1 MKLADGSRVTVTPG
15 FALVR
20 AELDRWTP
28 ESASEV
34 TGVPG
39 ETIVRGADAY
49 AAERPAAVIMGG
61 GSNHWFHGD
70 LTGRAFALLA
80 SLTGN
85 VGRSG
90 GGFSV
95 YVGQYKV
102 RVDTSP
108 WWALG
113 DIKAKIVPS
122 VYFVR
127 GRTETMNETVP
138 YPENGFKALICT
150 FANMFLQ
157 AMDVNRLHQTLDGCE
172 LVVVV
177 DHQMT
182 DTVKYADI
190 VLPAATWYEKTDLTA
205 TPLPPPPLQ
214 QEAIPPVGESKP
226 ELWMW
231 QEIAKRIDPK
241 IFAQYFDMTAEEA
254 IEASS
259 RSGFTEGSPS
269 SSSRTV
275 RCG

>member
-1 MKLADGSRVTVTPG
+1 MKLADGVARRRVTPG

-28 ESASEV
+28 ERAAEV
-34 TGVPG
+34 TGVPA
-39 ETIVRGADAY
+39 ETIVARGATPSPPSARPPSSW
-49 AAERPAAVIMGG
+49 AAAATT
-61 GSNHWFHGD
+61 GSTATSPGAPS
-70 LTGRAFALLA
+70 RC
-80 SLTGN
+80 SPRLTGN

-113 DIKAKIVPS
+113 DVKGQVVPS

-157 AMDVNRLHQTLDGCE
+157 AMDVNRCTRR
-172 LVVVV
+172 
-177 DHQMT
+177 
-182 DTVKYADI
+182 
-190 VLPAATWYEKTDLTA
+190 WTA
-205 TPLPPPPLQ
+205 
-214 QEAIPPVGESKP
+214 
-226 ELWMW
+226 
-231 QEIAKRIDPK
+231 
-241 IFAQYFDMTAEEA
+241 
-254 IEASS
+254 ASS
-259 RSGFTEGSPS
+259 SWWSTTR
-269 SSSRTV
+269 
-275 RCG
+275 